1 MKVIFI
7 IMFSY
12 IIMLIVVGI
21 LVTVGMEKESINS
34 INIYLTIIQISF
46 IIVIIKRIKEI
57 VVWHY
62 Q

>member
-1 MKVIFI
+1 MKVIFT
-7 IMFSY
+7 IMLSY

-34 INIYLTIIQISF
+34 VNIYLTIVQISF

-57 VVWHY
+57 AQWHY

>member
-1 MKVIFI
+1 MKIIFT

-34 INIYLTIIQISF
+34 VNIYLTIVQISF

-57 VVWHY
+57 VT
-62 Q
+62 

>member
-7 IMFSY
+7 IMLSY

-34 INIYLTIIQISF
+34 INIYLTIVQMSF

-57 VVWHY
+57 A
-62 Q
+62 

>member
-1 MKVIFI
+1 MKVIFT
-7 IMFSY
+7 IMLSY
-12 IIMLIVVGI
+12 IIMLIVVGT

-34 INIYLTIIQISF
+34 INIYLTIVQISF

-57 VVWHY
+57 VRWHY

>member
-1 MKVIFI
+1 MKVIFT
-7 IMFSY
+7 IMLSY

-34 INIYLTIIQISF
+34 VNIYLTIVQISF
-46 IIVIIKRIKEI
+46 IIVIIRRIKEI
-57 VVWHY
+57 VTWHY

>member
-1 MKVIFI
+1 MKVIFT
-7 IMFSY
+7 IMLSY

-34 INIYLTIIQISF
+34 INIYLTVVQISF

-57 VVWHY
+57 VTWHY

>member
-1 MKVIFI
+1 MIFT
-7 IMFSY
+7 IMLSY

-34 INIYLTIIQISF
+34 INIYLTIVQISF
-46 IIVIIKRIKEI
+46 IIIIIKRIKEI
-57 VVWHY
+57 VTWHY

>member
-1 MKVIFI
+1 MKVIFT
-7 IMFSY
+7 IMLSY

-34 INIYLTIIQISF
+34 VNIYLTIVQISF

-57 VVWHY
+57 VT
-62 Q
+62 

>member
-1 MKVIFI
+1 MKVIFT
-7 IMFSY
+7 IMLSY

-21 LVTVGMEKESINS
+21 LVAVGMEKESINS
-34 INIYLTIIQISF
+34 VNIYLTIVQISF

-57 VVWHY
+57 VTWHY